1 MQMTKETK
9 DLLNSKGMQDLKDWE
24 NLKDSAIKYDLSFD
38 FENGVCMHQL
48 GDKQIVG
55 IFNTNIEIYQKI
67 GEVDKDNT
75 YESIVVDYFFKE
87 VENPIEEL
95 AIINIE
101 FLKEA
106 INEGKVNKYALATDK
121 LTDDFILEFLA
132 NDEDPSIRRTL
143 TLREYLP
150 ETILETLA
158 NDYQINVRNAVA
170 SREDLPSSLIEK
182 LAEDENKY
190 VRRTIAQRDDL
201 SQDLVAKLA
210 NDESEVVRSAI
221 AGRKDLSDELVEKLA
236 NDKSEEVRQ
245 SIKTN
250 PYIKREKTKEL
261 VM

>member
-1 MQMTKETK
+1 MTKETK

-158 NDYQINVRNAVA
+158 NDYQINVRYTVA
-170 SREDLPSSLIEK
+170 SRE
-182 LAEDENKY
+182 
-190 VRRTIAQRDDL
+190 DL

>member
-1 MQMTKETK
+1 MENIMQMTKETK

-158 NDYQINVRNAVA
+158 NDYQINVRYTVA
-170 SREDLPSSLIEK
+170 SRE
-182 LAEDENKY
+182 
-190 VRRTIAQRDDL
+190 DL

>member
-158 NDYQINVRNAVA
+158 NDYQINVRYTVA
-170 SREDLPSSLIEK
+170 SRE
-182 LAEDENKY
+182 
-190 VRRTIAQRDDL
+190 DL